1 MAKEDE
7 FLIRLLLRF
16 PLYLLRA
23 AKKYRSLV
31 NSIEVLATK
40 PLYLIFNN
48 APFKIERACL
58 LLYLLHLS
66 FTVSFRACA
75 LQFEDTA
82 SVSYEV
88 LEEDEI
94 TVGCSTTEPA
104 YYTALSFHHPTVPS
118 FFLSPNGKTI
128 TQEGQRFVLRNVTQ
142 PNSWNYSCLAK
153 DKELRN
159 AEIQVAKV
167 IVKSRRYRKRELQL
181 VCGFGFFCLFVCLF
195 CFVLL
200 FLSQPS
206 NQPRSHGFPPAE
218 SPWNEVAIKFP
229 QRRASQLAFS
239 HP

>member
-7 FLIRLLLRF
+7 FLIRLLLRL
-16 PLYLLRA
+16 PLYLLRV

-40 PLYLIFNN
+40 PLYLIFNK
-48 APFKIERACL
+48 APFKIERACVL
-58 LLYLLHLS
+58 LCLLHLS
-66 FTVSFRACA
+66 FTVSFRASA
-75 LQFEDTA
+75 LQFEDNA

-88 LEEDEI
+88 LEGDEI

-104 YYTALSFHHPTVPS
+104 YYTALSFHHPPVPS

-142 PNSWNYSCLAK
+142 RNSGNYSCLAK

-159 AEIQVAKV
+159 AEMQVAKV

-181 VCGFGFFCLFVCLF
+181 ICAFGFFCFLLFVLF
-195 CFVLL
+195 
-200 FLSQPS
+200 FLSRAQPS
-206 NQPRSHGFPPAE
+206 NQPRSEGFSAGEKPWE
-218 SPWNEVAIKFP
+218 RGCYQVSPKKG
-229 QRRASQLAFS
+229 
-239 HP
+239 